1 MDETNKA
8 VPPAPMPQDKR
19 GWRVA
24 PAPDGRGLP
33 DEPKPRPPHR
43 WRGFWILVAVVLA
56 INWASLLMVRS
67 SGEPRI
73 KVPFSPYFLHQVEAG
88 QVKSISS
95 RGDTITG
102 TFAKKVVYPSG
113 GKARPTTH
121 FSTHVPTFWDE

>member
-88 QVKSISS
+88 QVKVDLLAGRHDHRHVREEGRLPVGRQGQAHDAFLHPSS
-95 RGDTITG
+95 
-102 TFAKKVVYPSG
+102 
-113 GKARPTTH
+113 
-121 FSTHVPTFWDE
+121 HVLG